1 MDNYSAFESEKKTIL
16 NAFENADSWQEGK
29 ARTEAYKKYTEQS
42 NTVFSYS
49 TDCNWMLYVGIGVL
63 VMAFL
68 VFLMMKG
75 RSKPL
80 EYIFMGIGL
89 ILCLI
94 SLAAGPVGL
103 IICFVAIGIIVYLV
117 EKFTMVIFII
127 LLVAALIL
135 IGWYLYDRSSERK
148 TFESGKSRKMKEAGE
163 EFCEHDRLFKLELV
177 RAMGNLCAKYKAN
190 DSEYDAAMNELFEEF
205 KKPHVYEISKYLFTD
220 VSKLSQPRP
229 VKAPATGLPDW
240 DGSSKP
246 KKSAPS
252 LMFDSHGFL
261 KMGDCSED
269 GYQSEPIQW
278 IKLQENADSI
288 LVISRFALAY
298 GKATDAE
305 EILNKIRT
313 AYFLPSERNLIS
325 RIFLLSAEEAEK
337 YMDEDDRRCQSI
349 PDVYDES
356 QMNAEIRM
364 RDSSESCWWWLSD
377 NAEGKQAYVD
387 CKGNVHSAEDG
398 IEEDFEYF
406 TIRPA
411 MLVKKA

>member
-1 MDNYSAFESEKKTIL
+1 
-16 NAFENADSWQEGK
+16 
-29 ARTEAYKKYTEQS
+29 
-42 NTVFSYS
+42 
-49 TDCNWMLYVGIGVL
+49 
-63 VMAFL
+63 
-68 VFLMMKG
+68 
-75 RSKPL
+75 
-80 EYIFMGIGL
+80 
-89 ILCLI
+89 
-94 SLAAGPVGL
+94 
-103 IICFVAIGIIVYLV
+103 
-117 EKFTMVIFII
+117 
-127 LLVAALIL
+127 
-135 IGWYLYDRSSERK
+135 
-148 TFESGKSRKMKEAGE
+148 
-163 EFCEHDRLFKLELV
+163 
-177 RAMGNLCAKYKAN
+177 
-190 DSEYDAAMNELFEEF
+190 
-205 KKPHVYEISKYLFTD
+205 
-220 VSKLSQPRP
+220 
-229 VKAPATGLPDW
+229 
-240 DGSSKP
+240 
-246 KKSAPS
+246 
-252 LMFDSHGFL
+252 MFDSHGFL
-261 KMGDCSED
+261 KMGECLQD
-269 GYQSEPIQW
+269 GSQPESIKW
-278 IKLQENADSI
+278 IELQENDDSI
-288 LVISRFALAY
+288 LVISRFALDF